1 VTYLVEPPTS
11 SPHGPLV
18 HALIIGVGGYRHLPG
33 GSEEVDHDTV
43 VTRQLQSPP
52 RSALAVARWVRDEM
66 RHPQAALGSV
76 DVLLSSPKP
85 LEDLD
90 AAGLELSDTNAVVT
104 AVKRWKA
111 LCSSD
116 PSNVA
121 VFFFCGHG
129 ITLNSQLLLLEDFGG
144 DPDRLLYSA
153 VDLDQLVTGMRAC
166 RALTQYFFVDA
177 CQEIPPQLLGFLPGQ
192 TVPLLNA
199 ILTEDRREEWGVV
212 SSTRLGHVAYGRQEH
227 LTLFTEQVLAALR
240 GQAAVERDGRWLVSF
255 SALHEAV
262 STLTHRHSPKQG
274 TPQFPDSR
282 LSGMRPL
289 HVLPGPP
296 QVNAG
301 VCCTPA
307 TATPQARVC
316 IAPAHAADAPGG
328 CSAPDPVLTDSW
340 WRTPLTA
347 GIHGVS
353 LMFPEGEY
361 AMTPP
366 SPKLISFTPFDPDH
380 TVGVRESR

>member
-1 VTYLVEPPTS
+1 VTYFVEPPAAG
-11 SPHGPLV
+11 SPGPFV

-33 GSEEVDHDTV
+33 GAAEVDHHTV
-43 VTRQLQSPP
+43 VTRQLHSPP
-52 RSALAVARWVRDEM
+52 RSALAFARWVRDEM

-85 LEDLD
+85 LENLD
-90 AAGLELSDTNAVVT
+90 AAGLELPDTDAVVKG
-104 AVKRWKA
+104 VKRWKA

-121 VFFFCGHG
+121 LFFFCGHG

-153 VDLDQLVTGMRAC
+153 VDLDQLVTGMSAC
-166 RALTQYFFVDA
+166 RASTQYFFVDA
-177 CQEIPPQLLGFLPGQ
+177 CQEIPPQLRGFLPGQ

-212 SSTRLGHVAYGRQEH
+212 SSTRLGHVAYGRQDR
-227 LTLFTEQVLAALR
+227 LTLFTEQILAALR

-262 STLTHRHSPKQG
+262 STLTSRHSPEKA
-274 TPQFPDSR
+274 TPQFPASR
-282 LSGMRPL
+282 LSGTRPL

-301 VCCTPA
+301 VCCAPA
-307 TATPQARVC
+307 AATPEARVR
-316 IAPAHAADAPGG
+316 IAPPGLAGDDTAPH
-328 CSAPDPVLTDSW
+328 PVLRDGW
-340 WRTPLTA
+340 WRAPLTA

-353 LMFPEGEY
+353 LTFPEGGY
-361 AMTPP
+361 VMTPP
-366 SPKLISFTPFDPDH
+366 SPRLVSFTPFDPDH
-380 TVGVRESR
+380 TLGVGESW